1 MSVTYFS
8 VFSPE
13 PFQVELKNKFLLE
26 RKKLFRLNPQKNL
39 SPSHQLTT
47 ENSSINKTKTT
58 YYRTTVNFNTNTNY
72 ENIRDLIST
81 KRILKLKKFK
91 KNPKNIL
98 SQALKEKVQPYKQY
112 ILEKRELENMKK
124 EKSRYKYM
132 LRNKKDLLALPDK
145 SKIKGVYFSKQKGF
159 GFLDQYLE
167 SKNYSKGKISN
178 TYRRPAFMIRRNK
191 YDDFDLSILD
201 DITSNKRKNVFEENF
216 GVKSYSRYDKLRQNA
231 MSFLKYLNN
240 DPNYNF

>member
-13 PFQVELKNKFLLE
+13 AFQVEIKNKFILD
-26 RKKLFRLNPQKNL
+26 RKKLFGLKPKRNL
-39 SPSHQLTT
+39 SPIHQLTT
-47 ENSSINKTKTT
+47 ESNSINKTKTT
-58 YYRTTVNFNTNTNY
+58 YFRTSTNYNTNTNHG
-72 ENIRDLIST
+72 NVRDLIST
-81 KRILKLKKFK
+81 KRILKLKKFNK
-91 KNPKNIL
+91 KTKNIL

-112 ILEKRELENMKK
+112 ILEKRELENIKK
-124 EKSRYKYM
+124 EKSRYKYV

-159 GFLDQYLE
+159 GFLEQYLE

-178 TYRRPAFMIRRNK
+178 NYRKPAFMIRRNK

-216 GVKSYSRYDKLRQNA
+216 GVKSYLRYDKFRQNA
-231 MSFLKYLNN
+231 LSFLKDLNN
-240 DPNYNF
+240 NPNYNF